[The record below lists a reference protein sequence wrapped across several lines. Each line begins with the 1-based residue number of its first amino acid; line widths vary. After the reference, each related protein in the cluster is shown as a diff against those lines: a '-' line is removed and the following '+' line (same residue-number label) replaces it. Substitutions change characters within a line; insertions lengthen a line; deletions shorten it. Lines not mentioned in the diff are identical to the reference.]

1 MYHFIFI
8 NEASMETENMKAE
21 QKENKSDNT
30 RKNKEQQDKSNK
42 KSDVGLTKESTRPND
57 IPSIICNN

>member
-30 RKNKEQQDKSNK
+30 RKNKKQQDKPNRK
-42 KSDVGLTKESTRPND
+42 PDVALTNEINRAND
-57 IPSIICNN
+57 IPNFICNN